1 MQFNTETKT
10 GAGRVDIN
18 VRDLTIA
25 GWTGRDAAAV
35 QHHIDELAAIGV
47 APPSQ
52 VPLFYRVSADLLTTA
67 PDIQVLGEAS
77 SGEAEPMLIR
87 AGGKMW
93 IGLGSD
99 HTDRALEAVSVA
111 SSKQVCAKPCADGLW
126 DFDLVRDHVDQL
138 QVQSWIWE
146 GGDWVLYQDGTLA
159 QVLPVADLANAID
172 MRDGQ
177 AMMCGTFAAIGGVR
191 GATMFKA
198 RLHDPVRRAEIAFS
212 YTAQP
217 LPVVS

>member
-1 MQFNTETKT
+1 MQFNTETKNGHGT
-10 GAGRVDIN
+10 VEIE

-25 GWTGRDAAAV
+25 GWTGRDSAAV

-52 VPLFYRVSADLLTTA
+52 VPLFYRVSHNLLTTRA
-67 PDIQVLGEAS
+67 NVQMLGETS

-87 AGGKMW
+87 AGGQLW

-99 HTDRALEAVSVA
+99 HTDRELETVSVA
-111 SSKQVCAKPCADGLW
+111 SSKQVCAKPCADHLW
-126 DFDLVRDHVDQL
+126 DFSLVADHVDQL
-138 QVQSWIWE
+138 EVRSWIWE
-146 GGDWVLYQDGTLA
+146 DGDWVLYQDGTLA
-159 QVLPVADLANAID
+159 QILPVAELAGAID

-177 AMMCGTFAAIGGVR
+177 AMLCGTFAAIGGVR
-191 GATMFKA
+191 PASMFKA
-198 RLHDPVRRAEIAFS
+198 QLHDPVRQQTITFS

-217 LPVVS
+217 LPVVV

>member
-1 MQFNTETKT
+1 MQFNTETK
-10 GAGRVDIN
+10 AGRDVAEID

-52 VPLFYRVSADLLTTA
+52 VPLFYRVSANLLTTA
-67 PDIQVLGEAS
+67 SDLQVLGEAS

-87 AGGKMW
+87 ADGKLW

-99 HTDRALEAVSVA
+99 HTDRELEATSIA
-111 SSKQVCAKPCADGLW
+111 SSKQVCAKPCAESLW

-146 GGDWVLYQDGTLA
+146 NGDWVLYQDGTLA
-159 QVLPVADLANAID
+159 QALPVADLANAID

-191 GATMFKA
+191 AAAMFKA
-198 RLHDPVRRAEIAFS
+198 RLHDPVRDATIELS

>member
-10 GAGRVDIN
+10 GAGRVDID

-77 SGEAEPMLIR
+77 SGDAEPMLIR

-111 SSKQVCAKPCADGLW
+111 SSKQVCA
-126 DFDLVRDHVDQL
+126 
-138 QVQSWIWE
+138 
-146 GGDWVLYQDGTLA
+146 
-159 QVLPVADLANAID
+159 
-172 MRDGQ
+172 
-177 AMMCGTFAAIGGVR
+177 
-191 GATMFKA
+191 
-198 RLHDPVRRAEIAFS
+198 
-212 YTAQP
+212 
-217 LPVVS
+217 